1 MCTCCVKTTPF
12 SCTHPTYTQVRLV
25 LSLPMIVVIL
35 FCHANTAGPAAL
47 AAMASGGGVVDSVLV
62 DSIQPTLHG
71 DAMSSVAHDCIFHSI
86 LGMLLYSVERT
97 LQRAQKVY
105 QRHVQELGARA

>member
-1 MCTCCVKTTPF
+1 
-12 SCTHPTYTQVRLV
+12 
-25 LSLPMIVVIL
+25 MIVVIL

-47 AAMASGGGVVDSVLV
+47 AAMASGGGVIDSGVLV
-62 DSIQPTLHG
+62 DSTQPTLLLG
-71 DAMSSVAHDCIFHSI
+71 DAMSSVAHDCMFHSI

-97 LQRAQKVY
+97 FQHAQKVY